1 MDLIHRRPPAWEVFL
16 TTLVL
21 TCIGIVMVYSA
32 SSVAAQAQYH
42 DAAYFLK
49 RQILYAM
56 IGLAAMSVAWKMHY
70 AKLRA
75 WTVPVLAL
83 ALFAVI
89 IVLAPQVGR
98 VAGGARRWL
107 PVGGVFNVQP
117 AEMAKLG
124 LILYLSNFL
133 ANRGPRI
140 RAFGSG
146 LIPPLVVFLLMAV
159 PILKQPDLGSVLILA
174 MITGVLLFVGGARIV
189 HLLTIGA
196 ASVPVLL
203 ALVVHESYR
212 QSRLLAFLDPWKDP
226 QRSGFHIIQSLL
238 ALGSGGVT
246 GLGLGHSTQKFF
258 YLPERHT
265 DFIFAIIGE
274 ELGLAGAAVV
284 MLGFVLLAVWG
295 YRISSRLSDRY
306 GVLLTTG
313 LVTML
318 VGQAALNVGVVSGA
332 VPVTGVP
339 LPFISFGGSSL
350 VTSYLAIG
358 ILLNL
363 SQYARRP
370 EEVVSP
376 AGART
381 PVPADSLIGTRG
393 GA

>member
-1 MDLIHRRPPAWEVFL
+1 MDLIHRRAPAWEVFL
-16 TTLVL
+16 TALGL
-21 TCIGIVMVYSA
+21 TCVGIVMVYSA

-49 RQILYAM
+49 RQALYAVL
-56 IGLAAMSVAWKMHY
+56 GLAVMSVAWKIHY
-70 AKLRA
+70 ARLRA

-83 ALFAVI
+83 AVLAVI
-89 IVLAPQVGR
+89 AVLDPHVGR

-107 PVGGVFNVQP
+107 SIGGVFNVQP
-117 AEMAKLG
+117 AELAKLG

-133 ANRGPRI
+133 ANRGPRV
-140 RAFGSG
+140 RTFGSG
-146 LIPPLVVFLLMAV
+146 LVPPLVIFLLVAV
-159 PILKQPDLGSVLILA
+159 PILRQPDLGSVLILA
-174 MITGVLLFVGGARIV
+174 MITGVLLFVGGARIA
-189 HLLTIGA
+189 HLLAVGV

-212 QSRLLAFLDPWKDP
+212 HSRLLAFLDPWKDP

-238 ALGSGGVT
+238 ALGSGGIT

-274 ELGLAGAAVV
+274 ELGLAGAAAVI
-284 MLGFVLLAVWG
+284 LLFVLLAVWG

-318 VGQAALNVGVVSGA
+318 VGQAALNIGVVSGA

-358 ILLNL
+358 MLLNL
-363 SQYARRP
+363 SQYARRSEDLVAPAASRTLAP
-370 EEVVSP
+370 E
-376 AGART
+376 GAR
-381 PVPADSLIGTRG
+381 AR
-393 GA
+393 A